1 MLDLHLVEFCTL
13 FIITTTTNND
23 DNDLKGC
30 IAKPKLFCF

>member
-13 FIITTTTNND
+13 FIITTTNND

-30 IAKPKLFCF
+30 IAKPKLFRF